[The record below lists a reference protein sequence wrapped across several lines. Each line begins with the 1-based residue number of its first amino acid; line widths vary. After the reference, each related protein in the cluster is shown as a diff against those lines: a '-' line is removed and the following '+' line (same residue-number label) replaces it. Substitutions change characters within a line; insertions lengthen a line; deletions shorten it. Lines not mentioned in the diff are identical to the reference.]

1 MKWVNIG
8 IAFSIGDGGE
18 DAADTSGSFSLS
30 RESPSES
37 FKVFGDPVDIL
48 KYDIKDYNSDSPDGR
63 RQTKI
68 CHLVLME
75 RKESK
80 SSAFHKCRVSKV
92 VEEDPPC
99 FLCVS
104 STFRSDEIF
113 VLTQP
118 FFPPC
123 LRIQDFLGKKK
134 CCADSAKFLSN
145 SNKIFI
151 WRVTRH
157 STESTK

>member
-1 MKWVNIG
+1 MKCVKIG

-68 CHLVLME
+68 CHLILME

-80 SSAFHKCRVSKV
+80 SRSAFTNAVCTERNTHK
-92 VEEDPPC
+92 
-99 FLCVS
+99 
-104 STFRSDEIF
+104 
-113 VLTQP
+113 
-118 FFPPC
+118 
-123 LRIQDFLGKKK
+123 LRRLKG
-134 CCADSAKFLSN
+134 
-145 SNKIFI
+145 
-151 WRVTRH
+151 TY
-157 STESTK
+157 TKGGYI

>member
-1 MKWVNIG
+1 MNIG

-37 FKVFGDPVDIL
+37 FKVFGDPVDVL

-92 VEEDPPC
+92 VEDPPC

-118 FFPPC
+118 FFPHVSEF
-123 LRIQDFLGKKK
+123 RTF
-134 CCADSAKFLSN
+134 
-145 SNKIFI
+145 
-151 WRVTRH
+151 
-157 STESTK
+157 

>member
-1 MKWVNIG
+1 MNIG

-92 VEEDPPC
+92 VEDYYLPC

-118 FFPPC
+118 FFPHVSEF
-123 LRIQDFLGKKK
+123 RTF
-134 CCADSAKFLSN
+134 
-145 SNKIFI
+145 
-151 WRVTRH
+151 
-157 STESTK
+157 